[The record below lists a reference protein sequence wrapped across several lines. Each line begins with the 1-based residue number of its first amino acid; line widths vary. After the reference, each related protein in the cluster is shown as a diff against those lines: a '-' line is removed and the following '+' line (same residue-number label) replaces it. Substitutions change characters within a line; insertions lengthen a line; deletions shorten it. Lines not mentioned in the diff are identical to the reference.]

1 MWEKKILGTKFYK
14 KKLKIKF
21 GRQNILKITF
31 GEQKVWK
38 QKIQETEFW
47 EQTFEKQK
55 SKTKLD

>member
-1 MWEKKILGTKFYK
+1 MWEKKSLGTKFYK

-38 QKIQETEFW
+38 QKIQERNLGDKILGTNF
-47 EQTFEKQK
+47 
-55 SKTKLD
+55 

>member
-1 MWEKKILGTKFYK
+1 LKQTFHIKKYGKKGKSNLKINVGEKNLGTKFYK

-38 QKIQETEFW
+38 QKI
-47 EQTFEKQK
+47 
-55 SKTKLD
+55 

>member
-21 GRQNILKITF
+21 GRQNILKIIF

-38 QKIQETEFW
+38 QKI
-47 EQTFEKQK
+47 
-55 SKTKLD
+55 

>member
-21 GRQNILKITF
+21 GQHNILKITF

-38 QKIQETEFW
+38 QKI
-47 EQTFEKQK
+47 
-55 SKTKLD
+55 